1 MAKILIVDDAIFMR
15 KMLSDILTKEG
26 HKIIAEAGN
35 AHEAVLL
42 YKKLK
47 PDVVTMDI
55 VMPEIEHMT
64 TLKAINAIKAM
75 DKKAKIIMVSAMGQ
89 QEMVVETIQA
99 GASDF
104 IVKPF
109 QATNIVKAVERLMNG

>member
-26 HKIIAEAGN
+26 HEIIAEAGN

-64 TLKAINAIKAM
+64 TLKAIKAIKAM

-104 IVKPF
+104 IIKPF
-109 QATNIVKAVERLMNG
+109 QATNIIKAVERLMNG